1 MSGKVL
7 KSHPRPDRDE
17 LVLMALVRA
26 AELFKRRS
34 AAVFREH
41 GLSFSQY
48 NALRVL
54 EATPQAEASLSTV
67 GGLMMVS
74 KHNLSGIAKRLE
86 AGGFVRRRESQGDER
101 VRLLALT
108 PKGRQVL
115 RLIAQ
120 GQEQNIAQMLAPFS
134 RSQREALLAML
145 RGMLAQG

>member
-1 MSGKVL
+1 MSGGGPKIH
-7 KSHPRPDRDE
+7 SRPARDE
-17 LVLMALVRA
+17 RVLMALVRA

-54 EATPQAEASLSTV
+54 QAMPQGEASLSAV
-67 GGLMMVS
+67 GGRMMVS

-86 AGGFVRRRESQGDER
+86 AGGFVRRREARGDER
-101 VRLLALT
+101 VRLVALT
-108 PKGRQVL
+108 PKGRRVL
-115 RLIAQ
+115 GAIAQ
-120 GQEQNIAQMLAPFS
+120 DQEQNIAHLLAPCS

-145 RGMLAQG
+145 RDILAQG